1 MMTTSAWSVRRVA
14 GLILAALLLNL
25 VLISPNHPHALNWAA
40 LTMVP
45 LELPLI
51 LLGLVL
57 LPATWLLSHVIR
69 ALLVIVLMVVVS
81 LKTGDLIMR
90 IALDLNFNPVTDWN
104 LVWAGWLTLAAAIGT
119 SLAALGLAA
128 LVVGV
133 AFLGWLLWRGTGL
146 WLAIEPGPGLKRATW
161 VGLLAAGVLATADY
175 GHMTGRWQLASK
187 LPGDTF
193 TARTAV
199 RYVTDSINTVQG
211 LREFRQIAA
220 QQSTDPG
227 PGLLAKLKGHDVLI
241 LFIESY
247 GRSSFENPL
256 YIDTHVSTLKAAQ
269 NKLQQKGLE
278 MRSGWLTAPM
288 VGGQSW
294 LAHSS
299 IASGLWV
306 SDQGRYR
313 AMLRSGRSTLFHD
326 AKSAGFRTVAL
337 MPALRMTW
345 PDGEYFGFDTIYQSG
360 DLGYQGEPF
369 NWILVPDQFALAA
382 LDRLE
387 RNNATDLFVQAA
399 LSSSHAPFVP
409 VPDLMPWDAL
419 GDGTVFNQFALSGD
433 SPQVVWADADRVR
446 EQFRLAVD
454 YSLQTVFDYIAL
466 HAHSNQLVIVLG
478 DHEPARFISG
488 VDGFDVAV
496 HVIGP
501 PDLVEQINRWQFTP
515 GLVPDPSLPAWRMSE
530 FRQRFVDAFS
540 DPLP

>member
-1 MMTTSAWSVRRVA
+1 MSASAIPNRW
-14 GLILAALLLNL
+14 GLLLGAVL
-25 VLISPNHPHALNWAA
+25 LYLLLISPNHPHAVNWAA

-51 LLGLVL
+51 LLILVL
-57 LPATWLLSHVIR
+57 LPAR
-69 ALLVIVLMVVVS
+69 AFISQVFRAALVVVLITVAS
-81 LKTGDLIMR
+81 LKTADLLMR
-90 IALDLNFNPVTDWN
+90 LALDLNFNPVTDWN
-104 LVWAGWLTLAAAIGT
+104 LVWAGWLTLAATIGKP
-119 SLAALGLAA
+119 LALAGVAAALLGLGMLA
-128 LVVGV
+128 
-133 AFLGWLLWRGTGL
+133 WLLWHTTGL
-146 WLAIEPGPGLKRATW
+146 WLALEPGRGISRLAW
-161 VGLLAAGVLATADY
+161 VAVFGVGLLATADY

-199 RYVTDSINTVQG
+199 RYVTDSVNTMQG

-220 QQSTDPG
+220 QDVTDQG
-227 PGLLAKLKGHDVLI
+227 PGLLARLKGHDVLI

-256 YIDTHVSTLKAAQ
+256 YIDTHVQTLKTAQ
-269 NKLQQKGLE
+269 SRLEQKGLA
-278 MRSGWLTAPM
+278 MRSGWLTAPT

-299 IASGLWV
+299 VASGLWV

-326 AKSAGFRTVAL
+326 ARAAGFRAVAL
-337 MPALRMTW
+337 MPALRMVW
-345 PDGEYFGFDTIYQSG
+345 PDGEYFGFDVIYQSG
-360 DLGYQGEPF
+360 DLGYKGDAF

-387 RNNATDLFVQAA
+387 RDQASTDLFVQAA

-409 VPDLMPWDAL
+409 VPDLLDWDAL
-419 GDGTVFNQFALSGD
+419 GDGTVFNEFAQSGD
-433 SPQVVWADADRVR
+433 SPQVVWADANRVR

-454 YSLQTVFDYIAL
+454 YSLETVFDYIAR
-466 HAHSNQLVIVLG
+466 HADRNQLVIVLG

-488 VDGFDVAV
+488 VDGFDVAI
-496 HVIGP
+496 HVVGP
-501 PDLVEQINRWQFTP
+501 PELIAEINTWQFTP
-515 GLVPDPSLPAWRMSE
+515 GLVPSPTLAPWRMNE

>member
-1 MMTTSAWSVRRVA
+1 MRQA
-14 GLILAALLLNL
+14 GWLVLTALLINL
-25 VLISPNHPHALNWAA
+25 LLISPNHPHALTWAA

-45 LELPLI
+45 LELPII
-51 LLGLVL
+51 LLALVL
-57 LPATWLLSHVIR
+57 LPANATITQAFRV
-69 ALLVIVLMVVVS
+69 LLVTVLMVVAA
-81 LKTGDLIMR
+81 LKTADLVMR
-90 IALDLNFNPVTDWN
+90 IALDLYFNPVTDWN
-104 LVWAGWLTLAAAIGT
+104 LVWAGWLTLAAAAGLPLALA
-119 SLAALGLAA
+119 SLLSVVLGLA
-128 LVVGV
+128 LVS
-133 AFLGWLLWRGTGL
+133 WLLWRGTGFWVAL
-146 WLAIEPGPGLKRATW
+146 EVGPRVKRAAL
-161 VGLLAAGVLATADY
+161 VGFVAVGALATADY

-187 LPGDTF
+187 MPGDTF

-199 RYVTDSINTVQG
+199 RYVTDSVNTMQG

-220 QQSTDPG
+220 QDVTDQG
-227 PGLLAKLKGHDVLI
+227 PGLFARLKGHDVLI

-256 YIDTHVSTLKAAQ
+256 YIDTHVQTLKTAQ
-269 NKLQQKGLE
+269 SRLEQKGLA

-299 IASGLWV
+299 VASGLWV

-326 AKSAGFRTVAL
+326 ARAAGFRAVAL
-337 MPALRMTW
+337 MPALRMVW
-345 PDGEYFGFDTIYQSG
+345 PDGEYFGFDVIYQSG
-360 DLGYQGEPF
+360 DLGYQGEAF

-387 RNNATDLFVQAA
+387 RDNSTTNLFVQAA

-409 VPDLMPWDAL
+409 VPDLLDWNAL
-419 GDGTVFNQFALSGD
+419 GDGTVFNEFARSGD

-454 YSLQTVFDYIAL
+454 YSLETVFDYIAR
-466 HAHSNQLVIVLG
+466 HADRNQLVIVLG

-488 VDGFDVAV
+488 VDGFDVAI
-496 HVIGP
+496 HVVGP
-501 PDLVEQINRWQFTP
+501 PALIAEIDAWQFTP
-515 GLVPDPSLPAWRMSE
+515 GLVPSPTLAPWRMNE

-540 DPLP
+540 DPDALGNRSP